1 MQDIAM
7 KQNLSSNLITRKKI
21 KNKGKIKIA

>member
-7 KQNLSSNLITRKKI
+7 KQNLSSNLITRKKL